1 MGAQNGQKVG
11 CIMRRISQIAVCMAV
26 VLVALANP
34 AGPARGQASQATLT
48 IRGTVTAEC
57 SIGISNSSA
66 TVNLIAGQ
74 NAVPVATVEERCNA
88 ANGYV
93 VTVASQNGGTLS
105 SGASSVAYGLQ
116 YGDVAAQ
123 NGSVATSRTATG
135 QARTTTVSVT
145 IPASPQLPAGDYADT
160 VVISITAK

>member
-1 MGAQNGQKVG
+1 
-11 CIMRRISQIAVCMAV
+11 MRRISQIAICLAV
-26 VLVALANP
+26 VLAAVADP

-57 SIGISNSSA
+57 SIGISNDNA
-66 TVNLIAGQ
+66 TVNLAAGQ
-74 NAVPVATVEERCNA
+74 SAVPVATVEERCNA

-105 SGASSVAYGLQ
+105 SGSSSVAYGLQ

-123 NGSVATSRTATG
+123 NGSVAASRAATG

-145 IPASPQLPAGDYADT
+145 VPASPQLPAGDYADT

>member
-1 MGAQNGQKVG
+1 
-11 CIMRRISQIAVCMAV
+11 MRKISQIAVCMAV
-26 VLVALANP
+26 LLVSMADTV
-34 AGPARGQASQATLT
+34 GPARGQASQATLT
-48 IRGTVTAEC
+48 IRGSVTAEC

-74 NAVPVATVEERCNA
+74 TGVPVATVEERCNA

-116 YGDVAAQ
+116 YGDVTAQ
-123 NGSVATSRTATG
+123 NGSVATSRSATG
-135 QARTTTVSVT
+135 QARTTTVSVS

>member
-1 MGAQNGQKVG
+1 MGEKEGG
-11 CIMRRISQIAVCMAV
+11 IMRRISQIAVCMAV
-26 VLVALANP
+26 LLAALADP
-34 AGPARGQASQATLT
+34 AGPAQGQTSQATLT

-57 SIGISNSSA
+57 SIGISNNSA
-66 TVNLIAGQ
+66 TVNLTAGQ
-74 NAVPVATVEERCNA
+74 SAVTVATVEERCNA

-105 SGASSVAYGLQ
+105 SGTSSVAYGLQ

-123 NGSVATSRTATG
+123 NGSVATSRAATG
-135 QARTTTVSVT
+135 QARTTTVAVS
-145 IPASPQLPAGDYADT
+145 IPASPELPADDYADT